1 MKDTSPEIAELMRQ
15 KIMAL
20 SPEERLLM
28 GSRMFDVA
36 RAMAIA
42 SFPPGL
48 NEIELKRRL
57 CERFYG
63 DEVSVEAFV
72 EHLKALNSDKPVKT
86 Y

>member
-1 MKDTSPEIAELMRQ
+1 MNDTTPEIAELMRQ
-15 KIMAL
+15 KLMAR
-20 SPEERLLM
+20 PPAERLRM

-48 NEIELKRRL
+48 TELELKRRL

-72 EHLKALNSDKPVKT
+72 EHLKTLPQR
-86 Y
+86 

>member
-1 MKDTSPEIAELMRQ
+1 MNDTTPEVAKLMRQ
-15 KIMAL
+15 KLMAR
-20 SPEERLLM
+20 PPAERLLM

-63 DEVSVEAFV
+63 DEVPVEAFI
-72 EHLKALNSDKPVKT
+72 EHLKALSSDKP
-86 Y
+86 